1 MIQIRKSQERGAA
14 NLGWLDSKHTFSF
27 ADYHDPNHMGFG
39 PLRVINEDRIVA
51 TGGFPTH
58 PHRDMEII
66 SYVLEGQLEHKD
78 NMGNGSIIRRGEI
91 QKMSAGTGIQHSEFN
106 PSGDQGNHFFQ
117 IWIIPDTAGLE
128 PSYEQQDVP
137 GVEAGGALICV
148 GSKAGAKGGV
158 TIHQDVDLYVLRLNE
173 GAAETYS
180 PAAGRNIWVQVAWG
194 TLSVNGESLG
204 AGDAAALE
212 GEASVMFEAGGDTE
226 ALVFDLA

>member
-1 MIQIRKSQERGAA
+1 MMQIRKSQERGAA
-14 NLGWLDSKHTFSF
+14 KLDWLDSKHTFSF
-27 ADYHDPNHMGFG
+27 ADYHDPDHMGFG

-51 TGGFPTH
+51 IGGFPTH

-78 NMGNGSIIRRGEI
+78 SMGNGSIIRRGEI

-106 PSGDQGNHFFQ
+106 PSGDQDNHFFQ
-117 IWIIPDTAGLE
+117 IWIIPDTQGLE

-137 GVEAGGALICV
+137 DVAAGGTMSCI

-158 TIHQDVDLYVLRLNE
+158 TIHQDVDLYLLRLSAGE
-173 GAAETYS
+173 RETYS
-180 PAAGRNIWVQVAWG
+180 PAAGRDIWVQVAWG
-194 TLSVNGESLG
+194 TLSVNGETLS

-212 GEASVMFEAGGDTE
+212 GEASVLFEAGKETE
-226 ALVFDLA
+226 ALVFDLG

>member
-1 MIQIRKSQERGAA
+1 MMQIRKSQERGAA
-14 NLGWLDSKHTFSF
+14 KLDWLDSKHTFSF

-51 TGGFPTH
+51 SGGFPTH

-66 SYVLEGQLEHKD
+66 SYVLEGQLAHKD

-117 IWIIPDTAGLE
+117 IWIIPDSQGLE

-137 GVEAGGALICV
+137 PVDTSGAMTCIGSKGGA
-148 GSKAGAKGGV
+148 SGGV
-158 TIHQDVDLYVLRLNE
+158 SIHQDVDLYVLRLDDGE
-173 GAAETYS
+173 RETYS
-180 PAAGRNIWVQVAWG
+180 PATDRHIWVQVAWG
-194 TLSVNGESLG
+194 TLNVNGETLS

-212 GEASVMFEAGGDTE
+212 GEASVLFEAGEDTE